1 MAKEYISPKGIFE
14 PIGWSHAVKVGSTIY
29 VSGMVGFDENR
40 KVVAGGFEAQTMKAF
55 ENIELALE
63 AAGASL
69 KDVVKMTVYVTD
81 MDNIVKFREIR
92 ARYFSPPMPTSTGVE
107 VSRLILPELLVEIE
121 AIAVIDR
128 LS

>member
-1 MAKEYISPKGIFE
+1 MEKEYVSPEGIFE
-14 PIGWSHAVKVGSTIY
+14 PIGWSHAVKVGNTIY

-69 KDVVKMTVYVTD
+69 KDVVKINVYVTD
-81 MDNIVKFREIR
+81 MDNIGKFREIR
-92 ARYFSPPMPTSTGVE
+92 ARYFSPPMPASTGVE

-121 AIAVIDR
+121 AIAVID
-128 LS
+128 